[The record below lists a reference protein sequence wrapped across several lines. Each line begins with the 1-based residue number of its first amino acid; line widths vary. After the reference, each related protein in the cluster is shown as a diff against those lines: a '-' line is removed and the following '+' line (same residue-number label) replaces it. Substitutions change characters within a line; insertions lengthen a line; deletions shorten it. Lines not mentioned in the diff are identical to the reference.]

1 MRGKAEHRI
10 YLGKGN
16 VPFLSFF
23 YNILVWFGLVWCVDV
38 HAHECTH
45 SCTHAHMLGNDSSSY
60 LMCKVGPSFPWSA
73 SAPKALEKAAARG
86 WEGWRSLPRGQALQ
100 QLADRMAA
108 QRVSR
113 QEAESRTHC
122 FVV

>member
-1 MRGKAEHRI
+1 MREKAEHRI
-10 YLGKGN
+10 CLGKGN

-23 YNILVWFGLVWCVDV
+23 YNLLVWFGLVWSGVWMCM
-38 HAHECTH
+38 HANVL
-45 SCTHAHMLGNDSSSY
+45 THAHMRGNDSSSY

-73 SAPKALEKAAARG
+73 SAAEASEKAAAQG
-86 WEGWRSLPRGQALQ
+86 WEGWKSLPGGQALQ

-113 QEAESRTHC
+113 QEAESRMHC